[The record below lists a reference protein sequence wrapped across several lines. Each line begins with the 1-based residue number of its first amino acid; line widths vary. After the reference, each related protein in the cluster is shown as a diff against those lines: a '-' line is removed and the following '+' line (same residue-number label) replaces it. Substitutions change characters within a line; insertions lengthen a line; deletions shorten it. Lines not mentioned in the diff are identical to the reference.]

1 MHIFYNKYMNLMA
14 INRVAFTLFGY
25 DIYWYG
31 VIIACAILVAYLVSL
46 LLVKIRHLDMDL
58 PFEIL
63 IFAIPLGIVFA
74 RLAAVLFDS
83 GLSITDYFNFR
94 SGGMSIIG
102 AIFGGFIGILLLKLI
117 KKRSILECIDI
128 IATVV
133 ILSQGIGRWGNFFNS
148 EIYGQIVTNPNL
160 QFFPYAVFIESEGA
174 FFEALFFYE
183 FVLDVLGFV
192 GLFFIFKHVKI
203 KGVAAASYLMYYGT
217 IRIILETRRA
227 TKYVL
232 TVFGLPFSI
241 ISSVVMIVAGGC
253 LLTYV
258 LIKYYKDKK
267 MERSHGG

>member
-1 MHIFYNKYMNLMA
+1 MELIC
-14 INRVAFTLFGY
+14 IDRVAFTVFGV
-25 DIYWYG
+25 DVYWYG
-31 VIIACAILVAYLVSL
+31 VIMSSAILIAYFLSL
-46 LLVKIRHLDMDL
+46 YLSKIKKYDSNFNFELLIAVV
-58 PFEIL
+58 
-63 IFAIPLGIVFA
+63 PLGILFA
-74 RLAAVLFDS
+74 RLFAVLFDGS
-83 GLSITDYFNFR
+83 LSLSDYFDFR

-102 AIFGGFIGILLLKLI
+102 AIFGVFIGILLLKLI